1 MYNLESYTPIVLP
14 LIQILSQ
21 VPMHL
26 VLTKVLEMPAF
37 LKWKKGWYIGTMTY
51 PHYLGKVNDWILSPP
66 PSPRPAYMHV
76 VVDFTVIS
84 PLM

>member
-37 LKWKKGWYIGTMTY
+37 LK
-51 PHYLGKVNDWILSPP
+51 
-66 PSPRPAYMHV
+66 
-76 VVDFTVIS
+76 
-84 PLM
+84 